1 MAITHIMKTQF
12 KLLHLARIFLF
23 FCISKILFGPR
34 VRIVKGWPRIIN
46 RGTLIIEQNF
56 TAGIDL
62 RLEILSKKAILKIG
76 KNVKIND
83 YFHAGVFAAIEI
95 GDNSLIGSRVTIVDH
110 NHGQYSGTET
120 HSSPFSPPDS
130 RPLLG
135 IPIIIGSNVWIAE
148 GVVILPGVTIGNGSI
163 IGANSVVTKNI
174 PESSIAIG
182 APAKVI
188 KQYDIESKKWLSV

>member
-1 MAITHIMKTQF
+1 MKITVNTVRT
-12 KLLHLARIFLF
+12 LRLIFFYFL
-23 FCISKILFGPR
+23 SKIIFGLN

-46 RGTLIIEQNF
+46 RGDLTIEHNF

-62 RLEILSKKAILKIG
+62 RLEILSKTATLKIG

-83 YFHAGVFAAIEI
+83 YFHAGVLAAIEI

-110 NHGQYSGTET
+110 NHGQYSDTET

-174 PESSIAIG
+174 PENSIAIG

-188 KQYDIESKKWLSV
+188 KQYNIESKTWVSV